1 MPHLLRILRGRAV
14 NLLIRSFHR
23 FYYKAYSGRAW
34 RNNRWL
40 GIRTLKC
47 PLDLWIYQEIIQDTL
62 PDLIIESGTF
72 LGGTTLFLASI
83 CELIGHGKIVSIDVD
98 ERENRA
104 EHNRITYLTGS
115 SISTEILDTLKALKS
130 PTDKVM
136 VILDSDHHQDHVFS
150 ELKHYSPFVTLNNYL
165 IVEDTNIN
173 GHPVYSDFGPG
184 PMEAIER
191 FLSIN
196 DGFVVDEER
205 EKFYLT
211 FNPCGYLKRVRPHK
225 SILDV

>member
-1 MPHLLRILRGRAV
+1 
-14 NLLIRSFHR
+14 
-23 FYYKAYSGRAW
+23 
-34 RNNRWL
+34 
-40 GIRTLKC
+40 LKC